1 MVELFLNREEVQRT
15 HITEQ
20 VQHQEE
26 VLWVLVLLMDDL
38 LTEVHQVHLTEVHQV
53 HLTEVHRVHLTEVH
67 QVHHMDVHP
76 VVHWVEGV
84 HPVAEGVRPEED
96 DDLV

>member
-1 MVELFLNREEVQRT
+1 MELFLNREEVQRT

-38 LTEVHQVHLTEVHQV
+38 LTEVHQV